1 MSIKEKFG
9 NLASSGLNKLPSSA
23 NLFLR
28 YYTGLGSKGLDLK
41 DDYLSKVRE
50 ETKSADM
57 RSGRFDEEFTD
68 EEGNRRLG
76 KRLSFLDF
84 PSDLP
89 RYGAVNPYGTGSKE
103 VIQTLGRFQSIP
115 QPGGKYVK
123 IKDTYDMVNPQED
136 PDLVSG
142 KFQPIKGLQE
152 LSRGIGG
159 VLGSGT
165 GAYDFEVSP
174 KTRLARAAMYFTP
187 RKFKPFDINI
197 DIPMKGNINNREIY
211 KWLKNF

>member
-1 MSIKEKFG
+1 MSIKEKFQ

-57 RSGRFDEEFTD
+57 QSGRFDEEYID
-68 EEGNRRLG
+68 EEGNRRMG

-103 VIQTLGRFQSIP
+103 VIQTLGRFQSTP
-115 QPGGKYVK
+115 QAGGKYVN
-123 IKDTYDMVNPQED
+123 IRDTYDMVNPQED

-142 KFQPIKGLQE
+142 RFQPIKGLQE
-152 LSRGIGG
+152 LGRGLGGAIGG
-159 VLGSGT
+159 GS

-197 DIPMKGNINNREIY
+197 DIPMKGNIDNREIY
-211 KWLKNF
+211 K

>member
-1 MSIKEKFG
+1 MSIKEKFQ
-9 NLASSGLNKLPSSA
+9 NLASSGLNKLSPSA

-50 ETKSADM
+50 ETKSADEL
-57 RSGRFDEEFTD
+57 SGRFDKEFIN
-68 EEGNRRLG
+68 EEGDRVIG

-89 RYGAVNPYGTGSKE
+89 RFGAVNPYGTGSKQ
-103 VIQTLGRFQSIP
+103 VIQTLGRFQSTP
-115 QPGGKYVK
+115 QSGGKFVN

-152 LSRGIGG
+152 LGRGIGG
-159 VLGSGT
+159 ALGRGT

-197 DIPMKGNINNREIY
+197 DIPMRGNIDNREIY
-211 KWLKNF
+211 K

>member
-1 MSIKEKFG
+1 MSIKEKFK
-9 NLASSGLNKLPSSA
+9 NLASSGLNKLSPSA

-50 ETKSADM
+50 STKSADE
-57 RSGRFDEEFTD
+57 RSGRFDKEFIN
-68 EEGNRRLG
+68 EEGDRVMG

-89 RYGAVNPYGTGSKE
+89 RFGQVNPYGTGQKE
-103 VIQTLGRFQSIP
+103 IIQTLGRFQSTP
-115 QPGGKYVK
+115 QSGGKFVN
-123 IKDTYDMVNPQED
+123 IRDTYDMVNPQED

-142 KFQPIKGLQE
+142 KFQPIKGLSE
-152 LSRGIGG
+152 LGRALGGSIGG
-159 VLGSGT
+159 NKGGVYG
-165 GAYDFEVSP
+165 FEVSP
-174 KTRLARAAMYFTP
+174 KTRFARAAMYLTP

-197 DIPMKGNINNREIY
+197 DIPMTGDIDNREIY
-211 KWLKNF
+211 K

>member
-1 MSIKEKFG
+1 MSIKEKFQ
-9 NLASSGLNKLPSSA
+9 NLASSGLNKLSPSA

-28 YYTGLGSKGLDLK
+28 YYTVLGSKGLDLK

-50 ETKSADM
+50 STKSADEL
-57 RSGRFDEEFTD
+57 SGRFDEEFID
-68 EEGNRRLG
+68 EKGDRVMGR
-76 KRLSFLDF
+76 RLSFLDF

-89 RYGAVNPYGTGSKE
+89 RFGQVNPYGSGSKD
-103 VIQTLGRFQSIP
+103 VIQTLGRFQSTP
-115 QPGGKYVK
+115 QAGGKYVN
-123 IKDTYDMVNPQED
+123 ISDTYDMVNPQED

-152 LSRGIGG
+152 LGRGIGG
-159 VLGSGT
+159 ALGRGT

-197 DIPMKGNINNREIY
+197 DIPMTGDIKNREIY
-211 KWLKNF
+211 K

>member
-1 MSIKEKFG
+1 MSIKEKFQ
-9 NLASSGLNKLPSSA
+9 NLASSGLNKLSPSA

-57 RSGRFDEEFTD
+57 RSGRFDREFTD
-68 EEGNRRLG
+68 EEGNRQMG

-89 RYGAVNPYGTGSKE
+89 RYGQVNPYGSGNKE
-103 VIQTLGRFQSIP
+103 VIQTLGRFQSTP
-115 QPGGKYVK
+115 QAGGKYVN
-123 IKDTYDMVNPQED
+123 IRDTYDMVNPQED

-142 KFQPIKGLQE
+142 RFQPVKGLQE
-152 LSRGIGG
+152 LGMGLGG
-159 VLGSGT
+159 VLGRGT

-187 RKFKPFDINI
+187 RKFKPFDIDI
-197 DIPMKGNINNREIY
+197 DIPMTGDINNREIY
-211 KWLKNF
+211 KWSKNF

>member
-1 MSIKEKFG
+1 MSIKEKFK
-9 NLASSGLNKLPSSA
+9 NLASSGLNKLSPSA

-28 YYTGLGSKGLDLK
+28 YYTGLGSKGLDLG

-57 RSGRFDEEFTD
+57 RSGRFDREFTD
-68 EEGNRRLG
+68 EEGNRQMG

-89 RYGAVNPYGTGSKE
+89 RFGAVNPYGTGSKE
-103 VIQTLGRFQSIP
+103 VIQTLGRFQSTP
-115 QPGGKYVK
+115 QAGGKYVN

-142 KFQPIKGLQE
+142 RFQPIKGLQE
-152 LSRGIGG
+152 LGRGIGG
-159 VLGSGT
+159 AIGGGS

-197 DIPMKGNINNREIY
+197 DIPMKGNIDNREIY
-211 KWLKNF
+211 K

>member
-1 MSIKEKFG
+1 MSIKEKFQ
-9 NLASSGLNKLPSSA
+9 NLASSGLNKLSPSA

-50 ETKSADM
+50 STKSADEL
-57 RSGRFDEEFTD
+57 SGRFDEEFID
-68 EEGNRRLG
+68 EKGDRVMGR
-76 KRLSFLDF
+76 RLSFLDF

-89 RYGAVNPYGTGSKE
+89 RFGQVNPYGSGSKD
-103 VIQTLGRFQSIP
+103 VIQTLGRFQSTP
-115 QPGGKYVK
+115 QAGGKYVN
-123 IKDTYDMVNPQED
+123 ISDTYDMVNPQED

-152 LSRGIGG
+152 LGRGIGG
-159 VLGSGT
+159 ALGRGT

-197 DIPMKGNINNREIY
+197 DIPMTGDIKNREIY
-211 KWLKNF
+211 K